1 MKGTLFVCK
10 LLPQGRGGS
19 VEQSKQTCFVHWN
32 GVPGCCCYASPRGR
46 PFRKRENYD

>member
-19 VEQSKQTCFVHWN
+19 VEKSEQASSLHRN
-32 GVPGCCCYASPRGR
+32 GDPGRGCYAGPR
-46 PFRKRENYD
+46 